1 MIKTFKRVERT
12 GRLTA
17 CCRENNLQS
26 QKGPNNQLHSVYNDK
41 HFESIGARAPP
52 NFVNDKRYL

>member
-17 CCRENNLQS
+17 ERMICRVSEALII
-26 QKGPNNQLHSVYNDK
+26 LHSVYNDE
-41 HFESIGARAPP
+41 HFESIGARAPN

>member
-17 CCRENNLQS
+17 ERIICRVRKALY
-26 QKGPNNQLHSVYNDK
+26 NQLYSVYNDE

>member
-17 CCRENNLQS
+17 ERIFCRVRKALIIS
-26 QKGPNNQLHSVYNDK
+26 YIV
-41 HFESIGARAPP
+41 SIMKNTLKA
-52 NFVNDKRYL
+52 

>member
-17 CCRENNLQS
+17 ERIICRVRKALIIS
-26 QKGPNNQLHSVYNDK
+26 YIHVV
-41 HFESIGARAPP
+41 SIMKNTLKA
-52 NFVNDKRYL
+52 

>member
-17 CCRENNLQS
+17 ERIICRVRKALIISYIVSMMMNTL
-26 QKGPNNQLHSVYNDK
+26 K
-41 HFESIGARAPP
+41 A
-52 NFVNDKRYL
+52 

>member
-1 MIKTFKRVERT
+1 MIKTFKTVERT

-17 CCRENNLQS
+17 ERIS
-26 QKGPNNQLHSVYNDK
+26 QKGPYNQLYSVYNDE

>member
-17 CCRENNLQS
+17 ERIICRVR
-26 QKGPNNQLHSVYNDK
+26 KGPYNQLYTV
-41 HFESIGARAPP
+41 SIMMNTLKA
-52 NFVNDKRYL
+52 

>member
-17 CCRENNLQS
+17 ERIICSE
-26 QKGPNNQLHSVYNDK
+26 
-41 HFESIGARAPP
+41 ESERP
-52 NFVNDKRYL
+52 L

>member
-17 CCRENNLQS
+17 ERIICRVKKALIIS
-26 QKGPNNQLHSVYNDK
+26 YIV
-41 HFESIGARAPP
+41 SIMMNTMKA
-52 NFVNDKRYL
+52 

>member
-17 CCRENNLQS
+17 ERIICRVRKALIIS
-26 QKGPNNQLHSVYNDK
+26 YIV
-41 HFESIGARAPP
+41 SIMINTLKA
-52 NFVNDKRYL
+52 

>member
-17 CCRENNLQS
+17 ERIICRVRKALIIS
-26 QKGPNNQLHSVYNDK
+26 YIV
-41 HFESIGARAPP
+41 SIMMNTLKA
-52 NFVNDKRYL
+52 

>member
-17 CCRENNLQS
+17 ERIICRVRKALIISYIVSMMMNPL
-26 QKGPNNQLHSVYNDK
+26 K
-41 HFESIGARAPP
+41 A
-52 NFVNDKRYL
+52 

>member
-17 CCRENNLQS
+17 ERIICRVRKALIIS
-26 QKGPNNQLHSVYNDK
+26 YSVYNDE
-41 HFESIGARAPP
+41 HFESIGDWAPP

>member
-17 CCRENNLQS
+17 ERIICRVRKALILVIS
-26 QKGPNNQLHSVYNDK
+26 YIV
-41 HFESIGARAPP
+41 SIMMNTLKA
-52 NFVNDKRYL
+52 

>member
-17 CCRENNLQS
+17 ERIICRVRKALIIS
-26 QKGPNNQLHSVYNDK
+26 YIV
-41 HFESIGARAPP
+41 SIMMNTMKA
-52 NFVNDKRYL
+52 

>member
-17 CCRENNLQS
+17 ERIICRVRKALII
-26 QKGPNNQLHSVYNDK
+26 GYSVYNDE

>member
-17 CCRENNLQS
+17 EKIIRRVRKALIIS
-26 QKGPNNQLHSVYNDK
+26 YIV
-41 HFESIGARAPP
+41 SIMMNTLKA
-52 NFVNDKRYL
+52 

>member
-17 CCRENNLQS
+17 ERIIYRVRKALIIS
-26 QKGPNNQLHSVYNDK
+26 YIV
-41 HFESIGARAPP
+41 SIMMNTLKA
-52 NFVNDKRYL
+52 